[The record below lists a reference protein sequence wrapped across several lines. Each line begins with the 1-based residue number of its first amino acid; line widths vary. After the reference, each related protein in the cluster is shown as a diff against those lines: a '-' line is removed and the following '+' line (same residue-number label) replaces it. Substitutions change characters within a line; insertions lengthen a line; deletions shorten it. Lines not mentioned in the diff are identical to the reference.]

1 MKKLILIVLA
11 ILMLCSCNWGILNGK
26 DPSIENGQ
34 GSMDSFAVFTGAS
47 PRNIQ
52 ATKSSYTD
60 SIVVSFDAVRGADY
74 YRIYRTVVPRSENV
88 SSDPEAYE
96 WKRVEYDLI
105 PESNTDRIYWTDNS
119 IDSAAK
125 TSSKYLYRVLAQSY
139 LSPDAN
145 AIASY
150 SDIAQGW
157 TLSPPATITATGGT
171 SEDVVYLSWS
181 PVDSIKGYNVY
192 YSTDELA
199 PENAWSKAN
208 THLIPAPPKVEMQE
222 SFNPPE
228 SLKGADLYFR
238 VVSVSN
244 SNAESE
250 RSGMAHGW
258 TLVPGAPVAPT
269 GIVPSHADSPAVITV
284 KWAKPQQE
292 TGENQYNTYTWEV
305 RRNAPGG
312 EQELIA
318 SFRMDGKTKSDDKD
332 AAEGNETK
340 SRISVRAA
348 NNASIELVDNT
359 YILTD
364 SSPDLQPNVEY
375 TYKIRAISKVPDE
388 ITGEDKDAIGQE
400 ATTVAYLM
408 SPPTEFT
415 NLSATYP
422 SGPDKGSFTFTIA
435 EPPMGFEDS
444 DDWSYVIWGRNNVRG
459 DIKTDWTREIIPNIK
474 VEDGPVT
481 VNVNYET
488 EKGTFNEFSVSVVNN
503 AEPGMETK
511 RYGESDGSVIA
522 AGLPSTPV
530 LNIKANKV
538 SGGSPNSNGVYPLYF
553 SISGSDYLKGLELEI
568 IKSSSPTGAVPEVHE
583 ISASSSDTAFSS
595 EYYPD
600 KVGEIWTYR
609 VRGIDPFERYTD
621 WSGYLQGYGAI
632 TGTAFIKFFEAYALK
647 PWEFV
652 AKPDFPANLKTKWNN
667 STIHKLIDVHGMG
680 SLGEVTESS
689 EFHNG
694 TIYYHSY
701 VGSGLSGDVDFRY
714 TNFGELETI
723 CINGSYK
730 MSGVNVNG
738 NNGVCSG
745 TITVTGMYPATVDF
759 SALRVA
765 NYGLSGNYRVTQDNG
780 TGLEEVGAT
789 KNE

>member
-1 MKKLILIVLA
+1 MKKILLI
-11 ILMLCSCNWGILNGK
+11 ILTVMMLCSCNWGILNGK
-26 DPSIENGQ
+26 DPAMDPDQ
-34 GSMDSFAVFTGAS
+34 GSADSFAVFTGAA

-74 YRIYRTVVPRSENV
+74 YRIYRTSVPRSENLLAD
-88 SSDPEAYE
+88 SESYD

-105 PESNTDRIYWTDNS
+105 PENNTGRIYWTDNS
-119 IDSAAK
+119 INQATK
-125 TSSKYLYRVLAQSY
+125 TSTKYLYRVLAQSY

-145 AIASY
+145 VIASY

-157 TLSPPATITATGGT
+157 TLSPPATITATGGL
-171 SEDVVYLSWS
+171 SQDVVYLSWD

-208 THLIPAPPKVEMQE
+208 THLIPAPPRVEMQE
-222 SFNPPE
+222 SFAPPE

-258 TLVPGAPVAPT
+258 TLVPGAPEAPS
-269 GIVPSHADSPAVITV
+269 GIVPSKADSPQVITV

-292 TGENQYNTYTWEV
+292 STSNVYTWEV
-305 RRNAPGG
+305 RRNAPGE
-312 EQELIA
+312 EQQLIA
-318 SFRMDGKTKSDDKD
+318 TFRMDNKTETGSDDS
-332 AAEGNETK
+332 GNEGETVK
-340 SRISVRAA
+340 ARISVRAA
-348 NNASIELVDNT
+348 NNASIKLENDIYT
-359 YILTD
+359 LTD

-375 TYKIRAISKVPDE
+375 TYKIRAISKVEDE
-388 ITGEDKDAIGQE
+388 TTGELKDAIGQE
-400 ATTVAYLM
+400 ATAIAYLM

-422 SGPDKGSFTFTIA
+422 SGPDKGSFSFTIA
-435 EPPMGFEDS
+435 EPPMGFDASS

-459 DIKTDWTREIIPNIK
+459 KIQTDWTEGIIDNVK

-481 VNVNYET
+481 INIGYET
-488 EKGTFNEFSVSVVNN
+488 AKGTFNEFSVSVIDNDDN
-503 AEPGMETK
+503 DKTK

-522 AGLPSTPV
+522 AGLPATPV
-530 LNIKANKV
+530 LNIMANKI

-553 SISGSDYLKGLELEI
+553 SISGSEYIQDLELEI
-568 IKSSSPTGAVPEVHE
+568 IKSSNPTGAVPEIHE
-583 ISASSSDTAFSS
+583 VSASSSATAFAS
-595 EYYPD
+595 EYYPS

-609 VRGIDPFERYTD
+609 VRGIDPFGRYTD

-632 TGTAFIKFFEAYALK
+632 TGNAFIKFFEAYGLK

-652 AKPDFPANLKTKWNN
+652 GKSDFPANLKTKWNN

-689 EFHNG
+689 EYHNG

-723 CINGSYK
+723 CTNGSYK
-730 MSGVNVNG
+730 MSGVNVSG

-780 TGLEEVGAT
+780 KGLEEVGAT
-789 KNE
+789 RNE

>member
-11 ILMLCSCNWGILNGK
+11 VLMLCSCNWGILNGK

-34 GSMDSFAVFTGAS
+34 GSMDSFAVFTGAA

-318 SFRMDGKTKSDDKD
+318 SFRMDGKTEAD
-332 AAEGNETK
+332 AEGSETE

-422 SGPDKGSFTFTIA
+422 SGPDKGSFSFTIA
-435 EPPMGFEDS
+435 EPPMGFDDS

-488 EKGTFNEFSVSVVNN
+488 EKGIFNEFSVSVVNN

-511 RYGESDGSVIA
+511 RYGESDDSVIA
-522 AGLPSTPV
+522 AGLPATPV

-568 IKSSSPTGAVPEVHE
+568 IKSSSPTGANPEVHE

-621 WSGYLQGYGAI
+621 WSGYIQGYGAI
-632 TGTAFIKFFEAYALK
+632 TGNAFIKFFEAYALK

-652 AKPDFPANLKTKWNN
+652 ANPDFPANLKTKWNN